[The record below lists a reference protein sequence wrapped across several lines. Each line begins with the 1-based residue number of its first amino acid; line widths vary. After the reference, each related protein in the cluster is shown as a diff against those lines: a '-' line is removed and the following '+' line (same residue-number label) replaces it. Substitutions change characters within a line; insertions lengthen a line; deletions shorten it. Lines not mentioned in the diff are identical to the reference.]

1 MIGHDDKVPLAH
13 NPIRP
18 NHAPLWDLSPTNALA
33 GSRLQSCRERKKL
46 RSKLRRF
53 RLTECHGLPNG
64 VEEGVVLKRLSEK
77 RCRTIPHG
85 RASDGVL
92 VVCSDLDDARFGRI
106 GAELLLE
113 FDTAHAMEQPVD

>member
-85 RASDGVL
+85 RASDGAL
-92 VVCSDLDDARFGRI
+92 VVCSAPDDALP
-106 GAELLLE
+106 AK
-113 FDTAHAMEQPVD
+113 HAPHSLH